1 MDLSHVR
8 FEGEP
13 APASRGPRGSLADV
27 RSGDRTSA
35 PAIGS
40 LPAIV
45 LGMRGLDPA
54 AYRARPLERR
64 IAACLRALRA
74 GSEHAAASQ
83 LRQQPDLMDSAL
95 STLLIGVT
103 SFFRD
108 RPVFAALRD
117 LAIPTLAGR
126 SPRVLSL
133 GCSNGAELYSVAIL
147 LAETGL
153 LEGAELLGIDC
164 RAEAIRQA
172 AAGTFPLVALEGV
185 DPGLLRRHFEPEGS
199 GSLKAR
205 ATLRRALSWR
215 VEDGTCGVPAGPWD
229 IVLCRNV
236 LIYLQPPIAA
246 AMVERIARE
255 LAPGGFLVVGKA
267 ERPAAALPL
276 KAIAR
281 CLYRH
286 VG

>member
-8 FEGEP
+8 FEGEQ
-13 APASRGPRGSLADV
+13 APASRGPRGSPAGV
-27 RSGDRTSA
+27 RSGGRTSA

-45 LGMRGLDPA
+45 LKMRGLDPA
-54 AYRARPLERR
+54 AYRARPLQRR
-64 IAACLRALRA
+64 IAACLRTLRA
-74 GSEHAAASQ
+74 GSEHAAAAQ
-83 LRQQPDLMDSAL
+83 LRERPDLMDSAL

-108 RPVFAALRD
+108 RAVFAALRD
-117 LAIPTLAGR
+117 LVIPTLAGR
-126 SPRVLSL
+126 SPRVLSV
-133 GCSNGAELYSVAIL
+133 GCANGAELYSVAIL
-147 LAETGL
+147 LAEAGL

-172 AAGTFPLVALEGV
+172 AAGTFPLGALEGV
-185 DPGLLRRHFEPEGS
+185 DSELLQRHFEPEGS
-199 GSLKAR
+199 SALKAR
-205 ATLRRALSWR
+205 AALRRALYWR

-255 LAPGGFLVVGKA
+255 LTPGGFLVVGKA